1 MDALAAGA
9 ATGLGTIAAI
19 GAYLDLRYRR
29 LPNWLCAIALAAGL
43 ILVPMMAG
51 WGDLQS
57 SLLHAFIAL
66 AIGIGLFALGSI
78 GAGDAK
84 FYAALAAWFPL
95 RDGFLLIGAVSLA
108 GLALLI
114 AWLPWRV
121 ARRRRLPSPVDGDL
135 FDKLP
140 YGVAI
145 ALGAV
150 IAFVLTHHFGG
161 WPMLRTG
168 MS

>member
-1 MDALAAGA
+1 MDALTVGA
-9 ATGLGTIAAI
+9 SLALGTIAAI
-19 GAYLDLRYRR
+19 GSYLDLRYRR
-29 LPNWLCAIALAAGL
+29 LPNWLCAIALVAGL
-43 ILVPMMAG
+43 ALVVAMG
-51 WGDLQS
+51 SWGAVPS
-57 SLLHAFIAL
+57 SLLHVLIAL
-66 AIGIGLFALGSI
+66 AVGIGLFALGAI
-78 GAGDAK
+78 GGGDAK

-108 GLALLI
+108 GLVLLA

-121 ARRRRLPSPVDGDL
+121 ARRRRQPPVDGDV

-150 IAFVLTHHFGG
+150 VAFVLTHYFGG
-161 WPMLRTG
+161 WPMSRTG
-168 MS
+168 MN